1 MTSGIGTQKFMAP
14 EIINE
19 EDYYDEKVDV
29 YSFGVLLFFIMT
41 GGLLPKI
48 KLGDIL
54 KGKKAEIPSS
64 FTEFSKK
71 LINDC
76 WNFEAKDRPSFK
88 DIIEEMAKNHYN
100 LLHLNESEVNNIETF
115 VKQHKEKLPKYW
127 KSTTS
132 TN

>member
-1 MTSGIGTQKFMAP
+1 MTRGVGSQKFMAP

-48 KLGDIL
+48 RMFDIL

-88 DIIEEMAKNHYN
+88 DIVEEMAKNHYN
-100 LLHLNESEVNNIETF
+100 LFKLSKSEVNNIETF
-115 VKQHKEKLPKYW
+115 VKQHKEKLPKY
-127 KSTTS
+127 
-132 TN
+132 